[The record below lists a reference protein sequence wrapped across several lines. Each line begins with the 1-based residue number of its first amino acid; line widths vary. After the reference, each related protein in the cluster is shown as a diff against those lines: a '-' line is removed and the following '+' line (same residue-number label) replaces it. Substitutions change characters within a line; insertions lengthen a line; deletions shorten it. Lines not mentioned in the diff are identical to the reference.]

1 MSAVETV
8 RICIFVSYAVFT
20 LVISLIACV
29 DPEGDGWHNKLAGLV
44 SGFPEHVVWPAIGQL
59 CGKRAE
65 ERVAKLTRWLCAEP
79 NPVLQILYLTF
90 VCGGYGAA
98 VIFAYPRVPCAS
110 LGAHHKGLGMLF
122 FASCLTSFIAASTG
136 EPGYIVDNQTVAK
149 HDNYAYDNVH
159 FLPNKICSTAKVRKV
174 ARSKFCT
181 TTWCNIARFDHFCP
195 WINNAIGEENYRI
208 FLLFLCC
215 HALFLCYGAVCISF
229 ILYDLILRE
238 DLFNASFYDPRTGEL
253 THSSRMLVLRYLV
266 TVERVLCGL
275 LATSIVMAT
284 VVTGFLAY
292 HLWLIK
298 LGRTTNEHYKWIF
311 LKQRKTRK
319 ENKTRLFAGETFLKQ
334 TGSSSTNRTLVV
346 DTDDVDGEIPVGIH
360 HSATSDNAYNQGFF
374 RNLGEV
380 AFPRSRRAD
389 ALRRARKAGKSEK
402 AK

>member
-1 MSAVETV
+1 MRNATAPTQFPS
-8 RICIFVSYAVFT
+8 
-20 LVISLIACV
+20 
-29 DPEGDGWHNKLAGLV
+29 HLAL
-44 SGFPEHVVWPAIGQL
+44 
-59 CGKRAE
+59 R
-65 ERVAKLTRWLCAEP
+65 R
-79 NPVLQILYLTF
+79 
-90 VCGGYGAA
+90 
-98 VIFAYPRVPCAS
+98 
-110 LGAHHKGLGMLF
+110 
-122 FASCLTSFIAASTG
+122 
-136 EPGYIVDNQTVAK
+136 
-149 HDNYAYDNVH
+149 YDNVH

-181 TTWCNIARFDHFCP
+181 TTWCNVARFDHFCP

-208 FLLFLCC
+208 FLLFLSC

-253 THSSRMLVLRYLV
+253 THSSRMLRFERLRHWQRCKPSVRCRLVLRYLV

-334 TGSSSTNRTLVV
+334 TGSSSTNRTLLA